1 MNYSDLITIGLAL
14 LTVAFILS
22 FFFKT
27 FWGEWKMKRNKKIKV
42 ECRICV
48 KSCTYHGG
56 PSCLRA
62 WVKGGPQNCTS
73 FEEIRKDRQ

>member
-27 FWGEWKMKRNKKIKV
+27 FWGEWKK
-42 ECRICV
+42 
-48 KSCTYHGG
+48 
-56 PSCLRA
+56 
-62 WVKGGPQNCTS
+62 
-73 FEEIRKDRQ
+73 